1 MIVLVSLAACHVKK
15 YSIKVP
21 RINFEQIQGKDM
33 GFGPVYKVP
42 ISLTNFKKEILKDKI
57 IYSMTRLHCQ
67 PECRYMFRFFCKVG
81 HMAFKDSV
89 YVMEENGFVKGRTA
103 YSIGKFSTAATRNP
117 NRILKL
123 KIVCSNKTEFS
134 LDTCGVVILLPN
146 ASFLNRP

>member
-1 MIVLVSLAACHVKK
+1 MVSLAACHVKK

-57 IYSMTRLHCQ
+57 IYSTTRLHCQ
-67 PECRYMFRFFCKVG
+67 PECRYMFRFFGKVG

-103 YSIGKFSTAATRNP
+103 YSIASFSTAATRSP

-146 ASFLNRP
+146 ASFLNTP